1 MAERPEPPEPAWRT
15 PSRPASTRR
24 PLSRDAIV
32 DAALRV
38 LERDGAEGFS
48 MRRVASELGTGA
60 GALYWHVAN
69 KEELLLLAFDRVV
82 DDVRLPEPDPA
93 RWKEQLRDVGWE
105 MLRLMRAHRGIARI
119 SLGRIPVG
127 PNLVRFA
134 EWLLVLLR
142 GAGIPDRAAA
152 LAGDLLG
159 LYVGA
164 FAYEESLGVASPDGR
179 DRPVEEV
186 VAMIG
191 GYFASLPPE
200 QFPNITALTG
210 ELMGGGPDERF
221 AFGMD
226 VIIEGL
232 AAQREPPDDRG

>member
-1 MAERPEPPEPAWRT
+1 MADAPEPAWRT
-15 PSRPASTRR
+15 PSRRASPRR
-24 PLSRDAIV
+24 PLSREAIV
-32 DAALRV
+32 RAALRV
-38 LERDGAEGFS
+38 LEREGADALS
-48 MRRVASELGTGA
+48 MRRVAAELGTGA

-69 KEELLLLAFDRVV
+69 KEELLLLVFDRVV
-82 DDVRLPEPDPA
+82 DDIRLPEPDPA
-93 RWKEQLRDVGWE
+93 RWKEQLREVGWE
-105 MLRLMRAHRGIARI
+105 MLRLMRAHPGIARV

-134 EWLLVLLR
+134 EWLLALLR
-142 GAGIPDRAAA
+142 GAGIPDRPAA

-179 DRPVEEV
+179 ERPVEEI

-191 GYFASLPPE
+191 GYFASLPPDR
-200 QFPNITALTG
+200 FPNIAAVGAELTS
-210 ELMGGGPDERF
+210 GGPDDRF

-226 VIIEGL
+226 VLIEGL
-232 AAQREPPDDRG
+232 AAQRG